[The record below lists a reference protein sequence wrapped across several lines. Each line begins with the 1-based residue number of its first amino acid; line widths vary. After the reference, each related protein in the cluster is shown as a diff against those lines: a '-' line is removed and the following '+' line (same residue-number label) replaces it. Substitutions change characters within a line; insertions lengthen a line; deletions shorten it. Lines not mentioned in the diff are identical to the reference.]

1 MVSFCSFTTTRHAY
15 YAMPRCLGPSHP
27 DTQMHGV
34 CLSAVCPLSVRTARG
49 AALAGWWV
57 CNNKKDDLVMMHA
70 LARFE
75 EQLGELD
82 QAEERLHAALETMLA
97 ADTDMHTL
105 TAAITTATGEAK
117 AQLAAIREHN
127 ERAARGTRRRVLDN
141 VLVDLADDD
150 GSLTMG
156 PVQRRKLLWLIAH
169 MAGRGADELPAFYAA
184 LGLKYAA
191 QAAAHADAL
200 PSGGMISEP
209 SWQRGYGD
217 ADFVVHEAALP
228 GDDPREFPTKE
239 ILDQLE
245 ELGAFEIIMG
255 LQAPGEGGGGG
266 IDGGGGS
273 EQEEEHA
280 QHARPEGAW
289 EARSGRRD
297 VKRGGAKGSSHLRS
311 ALGSE
316 VLPLAVAEPE
326 EDQARGREFGVGGVA
341 VILLLYISIS
351 NHSAYFRG
359 SYGYGVRPA
368 QICPT
373 AAPLQ
378 QPRPKMP
385 KYDDVRHTPVFSGAH
400 DILVNVANPRQHL
413 QILQSSVPSRAV
425 IRRACPALRC
435 CRGKRAGGA
444 QAPVWK
450 QCHSLIVNVS
460 ANWPRL
466 TEVGGRPELDLAL
479 AGRAGG
485 RIGRSLCAAALRI
498 GGHGEGESRRLGGGC
513 AARCATGD
521 EAILLAV
528 VGKCETH
535 VEGDLL
541 RHGTLIITP

>member
-1 MVSFCSFTTTRHAY
+1 MPGPLTPRHTNARCLSFCCLSSVCPHR
-15 YAMPRCLGPSHP
+15 PRCSTG
-27 DTQMHGV
+27 GV
-34 CLSAVCPLSVRTARG
+34 VV
-49 AALAGWWV
+49 GWWV

-156 PVQRRKLLWLIAH
+156 PVQRRKLLRLIAH

-297 VKRGGAKGSSHLRS
+297 VKRGGAKGSSHLP
-311 ALGSE
+311 SE

-326 EDQARGREFGVGGVA
+326 EDQ
-341 VILLLYISIS
+341 
-351 NHSAYFRG
+351 
-359 SYGYGVRPA
+359 
-368 QICPT
+368 
-373 AAPLQ
+373 
-378 QPRPKMP
+378 
-385 KYDDVRHTPVFSGAH
+385 GAE
-400 DILVNVANPRQHL
+400 N
-413 QILQSSVPSRAV
+413 SV
-425 IRRACPALRC
+425 
-435 CRGKRAGGA
+435 
-444 QAPVWK
+444 
-450 QCHSLIVNVS
+450 
-460 ANWPRL
+460 
-466 TEVGGRPELDLAL
+466 
-479 AGRAGG
+479 
-485 RIGRSLCAAALRI
+485 
-498 GGHGEGESRRLGGGC
+498 
-513 AARCATGD
+513 
-521 EAILLAV
+521 
-528 VGKCETH
+528 
-535 VEGDLL
+535 
-541 RHGTLIITP
+541 

>member
-1 MVSFCSFTTTRHAY
+1 
-15 YAMPRCLGPSHP
+15 MPRCLGPSHP

-156 PVQRRKLLWLIAH
+156 PVQRRKLLRLIAH
-169 MAGRGADELPAFYAA
+169 MANRGADELPAFYAA

-316 VLPLAVAEPE
+316 VLPLAVAQSQRRTKGPRIRCRWCSCDTSAIYFDIEPF
-326 EDQARGREFGVGGVA
+326 R
-341 VILLLYISIS
+341 LLPRLV
-351 NHSAYFRG
+351 R
-359 SYGYGVRPA
+359 VRPA
-368 QICPT
+368 Q
-373 AAPLQ
+373 
-378 QPRPKMP
+378 M
-385 KYDDVRHTPVFSGAH
+385 S
-400 DILVNVANPRQHL
+400 
-413 QILQSSVPSRAV
+413 
-425 IRRACPALRC
+425 
-435 CRGKRAGGA
+435 
-444 QAPVWK
+444 
-450 QCHSLIVNVS
+450 HSCTS
-460 ANWPRL
+460 
-466 TEVGGRPELDLAL
+466 
-479 AGRAGG
+479 
-485 RIGRSLCAAALRI
+485 AAATTQD
-498 GGHGEGESRRLGGGC
+498 
-513 AARCATGD
+513 A
-521 EAILLAV
+521 
-528 VGKCETH
+528 
-535 VEGDLL
+535 
-541 RHGTLIITP
+541 

>member
-1 MVSFCSFTTTRHAY
+1 
-15 YAMPRCLGPSHP
+15 
-27 DTQMHGV
+27 MHGV

-156 PVQRRKLLWLIAH
+156 PVQRRKLLRLIAH

-297 VKRGGAKGSSHLRS
+297 VKRGGAKGSSHLP
-311 ALGSE
+311 SE
-316 VLPLAVAEPE
+316 VLPLAVAQSQRRTKGPRIRCRWCSC
-326 EDQARGREFGVGGVA
+326 DT
-341 VILLLYISIS
+341 
-351 NHSAYFRG
+351 SA
-359 SYGYGVRPA
+359 
-368 QICPT
+368 ICRYRT
-373 AAPLQ
+373 IPL
-378 QPRPKMP
+378 
-385 KYDDVRHTPVFSGAH
+385 TS
-400 DILVNVANPRQHL
+400 
-413 QILQSSVPSRAV
+413 
-425 IRRACPALRC
+425 
-435 CRGKRAGGA
+435 
-444 QAPVWK
+444 
-450 QCHSLIVNVS
+450 
-460 ANWPRL
+460 
-466 TEVGGRPELDLAL
+466 
-479 AGRAGG
+479 
-485 RIGRSLCAAALRI
+485 
-498 GGHGEGESRRLGGGC
+498 
-513 AARCATGD
+513 AARTGTPSSNVPQLHLCSSHD
-521 EAILLAV
+521 PRCLNMTMYGIPPYFPGHTTFWLTLLIQDNL
-528 VGKCETH
+528 C
-535 VEGDLL
+535 
-541 RHGTLIITP
+541 R

>member
-156 PVQRRKLLWLIAH
+156 PVQRRKLLRLIAH

-297 VKRGGAKGSSHLRS
+297 VKRGGAKGSSHLP
-311 ALGSE
+311 SE
-316 VLPLAVAEPE
+316 VLPLAVAQSQRRTKGPRIRCRWCSCDTSAIYFDIE
-326 EDQARGREFGVGGVA
+326 RFR
-341 VILLLYISIS
+341 LLPRLV
-351 NHSAYFRG
+351 R
-359 SYGYGVRPA
+359 VRPA
-368 QICPT
+368 Q
-373 AAPLQ
+373 
-378 QPRPKMP
+378 M
-385 KYDDVRHTPVFSGAH
+385 S
-400 DILVNVANPRQHL
+400 
-413 QILQSSVPSRAV
+413 
-425 IRRACPALRC
+425 
-435 CRGKRAGGA
+435 
-444 QAPVWK
+444 
-450 QCHSLIVNVS
+450 HSCTS
-460 ANWPRL
+460 
-466 TEVGGRPELDLAL
+466 
-479 AGRAGG
+479 
-485 RIGRSLCAAALRI
+485 AAATTQD
-498 GGHGEGESRRLGGGC
+498 
-513 AARCATGD
+513 A
-521 EAILLAV
+521 
-528 VGKCETH
+528 
-535 VEGDLL
+535 
-541 RHGTLIITP
+541 